1 MNTTNDE
8 MRDAS
13 KGAGRPQG
21 TGKGRT
27 VETRSVSMPPAMWDK
42 LDALRGD
49 RSRGEW
55 ISEWVQKA
63 RLPANAELK
72 GDARNE
78 THE

>member
-1 MNTTNDE
+1 MT
-8 MRDAS
+8 RGGKRA
-13 KGAGRPQG
+13 GAGRPPG

-55 ISEWVQKA
+55 ISELVQKA
-63 RLPANAELK
+63 RLPANDQ
-72 GDARNE
+72 GDSQSPAKNI
-78 THE
+78 

>member
-1 MNTTNDE
+1 MEQSMT
-8 MRDAS
+8 RGGKRA
-13 KGAGRPQG
+13 GAGRPKG

-63 RLPANAELK
+63 RLPANVERSRE
-72 GDARNE
+72 G
-78 THE
+78 